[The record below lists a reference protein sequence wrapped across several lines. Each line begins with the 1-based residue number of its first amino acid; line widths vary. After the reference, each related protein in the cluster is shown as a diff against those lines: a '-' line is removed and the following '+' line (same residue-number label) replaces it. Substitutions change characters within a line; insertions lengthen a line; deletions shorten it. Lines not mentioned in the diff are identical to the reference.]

1 MQDLLW
7 GSQSPTVTSVRVTPL
22 ADHAVSVLPCGGRAL
37 ECVACCTVTPFHAD
51 LSVVLPCPGSP
62 LLPLHPPAPLLCSL
76 LGKQSVRVLSL
87 SVCLSLFL
95 CLSVCLSLHATTP
108 PPSLCLKVVHVLKG
122 SVLRIVL
129 FMAPAETVTCVCACV
144 CVCMCVNDMI
154 GLASWV
160 TEILNTRL
168 TLYSI

>member
-37 ECVACCTVTPFHAD
+37 ECVACCTVTPFHDD

-95 CLSVCLSLHATTP
+95 CLSVCLSLTPCYHLFSVCLSVSLSLHATTP

-122 SVLRIVL
+122 SVLRIVS
-129 FMAPAETVTCVCACV
+129 FMAPAETVTRVCACV
-144 CVCMCVNDMI
+144 CVCVHVC
-154 GLASWV
+154 
-160 TEILNTRL
+160 E
-168 TLYSI
+168 